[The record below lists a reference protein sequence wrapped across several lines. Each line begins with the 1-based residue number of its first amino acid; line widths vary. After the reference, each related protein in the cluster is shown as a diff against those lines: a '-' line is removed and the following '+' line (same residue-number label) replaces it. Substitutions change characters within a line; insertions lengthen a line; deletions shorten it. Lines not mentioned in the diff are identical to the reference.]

1 MRRAIFIAVGLAVGA
16 AGVLAAQSVQHVMY
30 QPASG
35 FVPETVTIARSLPD
49 TARVCVE
56 PATGGLVSCRT
67 MKKLRVWIQARDVK

>member
-16 AGVLAAQSVQHVMY
+16 AGVLAAQSVQQM
-30 QPASG
+30 PAQG
-35 FVPETVTIARSLPD
+35 YLPETITIRRSVAD

-67 MKKLRVWIQARDVK
+67 MKELRVWIQARDVK